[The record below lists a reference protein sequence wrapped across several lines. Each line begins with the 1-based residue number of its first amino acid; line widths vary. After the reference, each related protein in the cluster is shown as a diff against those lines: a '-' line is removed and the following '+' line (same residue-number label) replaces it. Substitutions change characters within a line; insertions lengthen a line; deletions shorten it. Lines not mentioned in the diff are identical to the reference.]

1 MKKMSA
7 SEKSGPPNSKTR
19 NEWKIECPD
28 LVFWLDLMYCELYL
42 KYNQKLLGCNSCNGS
57 C

>member
-7 SEKSGPPNSKTR
+7 SEKSGPPNSKTQ

-28 LVFWLDLMYCELYL
+28 LVFLLDLMYCELYL